1 MSTRFWK
8 MTGSG
13 NDFVMLDGRHSTA
26 EEWPTPRI
34 VAACHRR
41 NGAGADG
48 LVILTPEPT
57 GAVRMV
63 YFNSDGSAAAM
74 CGNAAL
80 CSTRLAARLGM
91 APGSAMELLTPVG
104 RLRSRCVGDAQEAE
118 INLAST
124 GVPRPVAIEL
134 ESGEEA
140 MVLGTVGVPHLIVFV
155 ADAARVDVATR
166 GRALRHHAAVGPE
179 GANVNFVSPPTSR
192 SGGRWRIRTFE
203 RGVEGETL
211 ACGTGTAAAAL
222 AIADAGKASLPVGF
236 VSWGGMP
243 LGVTAE
249 LRGKRAVDLWLRGEG
264 RLVYEG
270 FFLDI

>member
-104 RLRSRCVGDAQEAE
+104 RMRSRCVGDAQEAE

-155 ADAARVDVATR
+155 ADAGRVDVATR

-211 ACGTGTAAAAL
+211 ACGTGAVAAAIL
-222 AIADAGKASLPVGF
+222 LHVNGDAGLETNLLTRSGRT
-236 VSWGGMP
+236 
-243 LGVTAE
+243 LGVRLEERTLSGWHPTLA
-249 LRGKRAVDLWLRGEG
+249 GEA
-264 RLVYEG
+264 RLVFQGTLGEV
-270 FFLDI
+270 

>member
-1 MSTRFWK
+1 

-13 NDFVMLDGRHSTA
+13 NDFVMLDGRHSTPD
-26 EEWPTPRI
+26 EWPTRRI

-48 LVILTPEPT
+48 LVILTPEGS

-63 YFNSDGSAAAM
+63 YYNSDGSAAAM

-80 CSTRLAARLGM
+80 CSTRLAARLAM
-91 APGSAMELLTPVG
+91 ASAGAMELQTPVG
-104 RLRSRCVGDAQEAE
+104 PMRSRCVGDGQEAE

-124 GVPRPVAIEL
+124 AVPRPVAIPL
-134 ESGEEA
+134 LAGEEA
-140 MVLGTVGVPHLIVFV
+140 MVLGTVGVPHLVVFV
-155 ADAARVDVATR
+155 ADVGRVDVATR
-166 GRALRHHAAVGPE
+166 GRELRHHAAVGPE

-192 SGGRWRIRTFE
+192 SSGRWRIRTFE

-222 AIADAGKASLPVGF
+222 AIADAGKAALPVEF

-243 LGVTAE
+243 LGVRAE
-249 LRGKRAVDLWLRGEG
+249 IRGTRAVDIWLRGEG